1 MQYFECIFFVIFNQG
16 MFAFSINVSFKRL
29 VMFFTVIL
37 VYLGTKEYNGMPH
50 GYHLFHIKM

>member
-1 MQYFECIFFVIFNQG
+1 MKFFFVIFNQG
-16 MFAFSINVSFKRL
+16 IFAFSINVSFKRL

-37 VYLGTKEYNGMPH
+37 VHLGTKEYNGMPH